1 MVKADNKV
9 DKESKHLSDSLSTAK
24 KLIVI
29 TDLLIFQ
36 WIVSTPLIPHRYIKI
51 LISVSGGT
59 GGNGESTQSF
69 SIPIRL
75 NGAGGGGAGGNFGQF
90 HQNQ

>member
-1 MVKADNKV
+1 MKM
-9 DKESKHLSDSLSTAK
+9 
-24 KLIVI
+24 LI
-29 TDLLIFQ
+29 L
-36 WIVSTPLIPHRYIKI
+36 
-51 LISVSGGT
+51 VSGGT

>member
-1 MVKADNKV
+1 M
-9 DKESKHLSDSLSTAK
+9 
-24 KLIVI
+24 LI
-29 TDLLIFQ
+29 L
-36 WIVSTPLIPHRYIKI
+36 
-51 LISVSGGT
+51 VSGGT
-59 GGNGESTQSF
+59 GGNGESNQSF

>member
-1 MVKADNKV
+1 M
-9 DKESKHLSDSLSTAK
+9 
-24 KLIVI
+24 LILVA
-29 TDLLIFQ
+29 
-36 WIVSTPLIPHRYIKI
+36 
-51 LISVSGGT
+51 GGT